1 MCPRPERAAPPTCHE
16 SQSAR
21 TAQPRPCALLCRAPP
36 SAHPMVTSS
45 GAQAA
50 VGRAGGGSAG
60 LPGGAGPAPT
70 RQRRQPGPS
79 ARRGVGRAAAAEL
92 RVRHGGG
99 GRGPRG
105 GPRAGARHGPRS
117 SNLLPRR
124 AVDDTSH
131 LVILK
136 TAWAPASPPA
146 RVCVQKVPE
155 ASPQTPCRRA
165 EWGPW
170 RRAAWCPGRR
180 EQGRCRRVFQTVYPE
195 STIDSLDRAVFDGA
209 STPTHHLSLHS
220 DDSPTKVDMK
230 EPCDTEASTFSFPGC
245 VHMEDVSPLS
255 FCIQMAPHA
264 RTVSWS
270 ELSCC
275 RTTRSRCTPSCHR
288 RDPAVCLPAARASR
302 QGLGARVLRQPAAA
316 PRGRP
321 PVPAAQSAALHP

>member
-124 AVDDTSH
+124 AVENMRVLVAPHPCQH
-131 LVILK
+131 LVFSVLQMSGHFDSGERTGQK
-136 TAWAPASPPA
+136 RPS
-146 RVCVQKVPE
+146 VQSTE
-155 ASPQTPCRRA
+155 QR
-165 EWGPW
+165 
-170 RRAAWCPGRR
+170 GRW
-180 EQGRCRRVFQTVYPE
+180 
-195 STIDSLDRAVFDGA
+195 L
-209 STPTHHLSLHS
+209 
-220 DDSPTKVDMK
+220 
-230 EPCDTEASTFSFPGC
+230 
-245 VHMEDVSPLS
+245 
-255 FCIQMAPHA
+255 
-264 RTVSWS
+264 
-270 ELSCC
+270 
-275 RTTRSRCTPSCHR
+275 
-288 RDPAVCLPAARASR
+288 DPAPGWCS
-302 QGLGARVLRQPAAA
+302 
-316 PRGRP
+316 
-321 PVPAAQSAALHP
+321 SAACVCSPGWHEAPGTSPALRLGGQETRGK

>member
-1 MCPRPERAAPPTCHE
+1 MTEKCPLHTVVLSLPERVEPSRLLSDCTE
-16 SQSAR
+16 KEVRYLGQLMTEILRFIDSAER
-21 TAQPRPCALLCRAPP
+21 AHQLQTEEHDAVISLSADGEDTIFRVPIHDITAVSCVQ
-36 SAHPMVTSS
+36 
-45 GAQAA
+45 
-50 VGRAGGGSAG
+50 
-60 LPGGAGPAPT
+60 
-70 RQRRQPGPS
+70 
-79 ARRGVGRAAAAEL
+79 
-92 RVRHGGG
+92 
-99 GRGPRG
+99 
-105 GPRAGARHGPRS
+105 
-117 SNLLPRR
+117 
-124 AVDDTSH
+124 DDTSH

-136 TAWAPASPPA
+136 TARAPASPPA

-220 DDSPTKVDMK
+220 DDSPTKVDVK
-230 EPCDTEASTFSFPGC
+230 EPYDTEASTFSFPGC

-288 RDPAVCLPAARASR
+288 RDPAHRARAS
-302 QGLGARVLRQPAAA
+302 VHEFSVNLRQLH
-316 PRGRP
+316 GDGHQFLLLSLRP
-321 PVPAAQSAALHP
+321 FIPEEDSQHFENFLETTGCISS